1 MAKRKQ
7 PSKRQLAV
15 IEDLFAGELDTQA
28 VLEKHKLRRQLYD
41 KWQRDEMFI
50 EQFDARIAAAHRQSA
65 ALIARYAPLA
75 VAKLVQLTE
84 SDKAE
89 TARKACLD
97 IISFPSQSAEKPP
110 TPVGPKSTSENN
122 SNRLSEQT
130 ASRILS
136 ALARE
141 NNEKS

>member
-1 MAKRKQ
+1 MAKREQ

-15 IEDLFAGELDTQA
+15 IEDLFAGELDTRG

-41 KWQRDEMFI
+41 KWQRDEIFI
-50 EQFDARIAAAHRQSA
+50 EQFEARIAAAHRQSA

-75 VAKLVQLTE
+75 AAKLVALTE

-97 IISFPSQSAEKPP
+97 IISFPSQSAEKTQ
-110 TPVGPKSTSENN
+110 TPAGQKSTPENL
-122 SNRLSEQT
+122 SNRISEKT
-130 ASRILS
+130 AGRILS

-141 NNEKS
+141 NQNE

>member
-1 MAKRKQ
+1 MAKIKK

-15 IEDLFAGELDTQA
+15 IEDLFAGELDTQQ

-50 EQFDARIAAAHRQSA
+50 EQFEARIAAAHRQSA
-65 ALIARYAPLA
+65 AFIARYAPLA
-75 VAKLVQLTE
+75 AAKLVALTE
-84 SDKAE
+84 SDKPE

-97 IISFPSQSAEKPP
+97 IISFPSQSTEKPP
-110 TPVGPKSTSENN
+110 TPAGPKSTSENN
-122 SNRLSEQT
+122 SDRLSEKT

-141 NNEKS
+141 NHKK